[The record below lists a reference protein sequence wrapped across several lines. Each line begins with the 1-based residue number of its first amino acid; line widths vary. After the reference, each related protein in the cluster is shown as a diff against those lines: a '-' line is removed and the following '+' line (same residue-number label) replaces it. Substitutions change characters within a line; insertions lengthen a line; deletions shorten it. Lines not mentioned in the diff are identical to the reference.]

1 MWERLLVA
9 GTAHQ
14 FRPGDV
20 LLHQGDAPSHVV
32 LLLSGRVKALLHLAD
47 GEVLLLGVRGAG
59 EILGVMGVLSG
70 SDRSATVI
78 ALDVCVTR
86 MLPAERFLAF
96 VRSPEE
102 QLVLLRRA
110 MLRIREVEAWRAEI
124 ATLPARLRVVH
135 ALLRLAVPV
144 PGTPL
149 EVKLTQSEIGHAVGL
164 SRSVVAAELARLRER
179 KIVTTADGKVV
190 INDTAMLRALAASGP
205 GNV

>member
-1 MWERLLVA
+1 M
-9 GTAHQ
+9 
-14 FRPGDV
+14 